1 MTLSKLSLR
10 NAQRQAKDYLVYFVT
25 IVLAAALL
33 YAFNG
38 LAVIP
43 VRGDHVEVM
52 ASVRE
57 HLRRAFE
64 LAGEKDDG

>member
-1 MTLSKLSLR
+1 MTELQKGLDR
-10 NAQRQAKDYLVYFVT
+10 
-25 IVLAAALL
+25 
-33 YAFNG
+33 AFNG

-43 VRGDHVEVM
+43 VRGDNVEVM

>member
-1 MTLSKLSLR
+1 MTELQKELDR
-10 NAQRQAKDYLVYFVT
+10 
-25 IVLAAALL
+25 
-33 YAFNG
+33 AFNG

-57 HLRRAFE
+57 HLRRAFA